1 MTAFAPSQRR
11 VGGNLPAAGELQGF
25 AVQCLFG
32 IPVHACTMAEAVA
45 ACDRAVAARERLTI
59 GVVNAAKVVHLRH
72 DPELR
77 QAVLSCDL
85 ILADGQAVVWASR
98 LLKRPLP
105 ERVAGIDL
113 FTELLA
119 QAEAKGQRVYFL
131 GGTRQVLADMLGR
144 LRRDHP
150 RLDVAGTQD
159 GYFPPDSAGRVAEQ
173 IRQADV
179 DLLFVG
185 MSSPGKERFLDA
197 WGTQTRARVLHGVGG
212 SFDVLSGKTRRAPA
226 LWQRLGLE
234 WLYRLLQEPGRLW
247 RRYLV
252 TNVQFLLLTALE
264 LVRPQPAYARPFP
277 IPTRMVVVVE
287 PASVALH
294 VPAPRTP
301 TTLDQEAA
309 APIHAQ
315 ESRS

>member
-1 MTAFAPSQRR
+1 MNAVAPSQRD
-11 VGGNLPAAGELQGF
+11 VGGSRPAAVQLQGV
-25 AVQCLFG
+25 AVERLFG

-45 ACDRAVAARERLTI
+45 ACDRAIAARERLTI
-59 GVVNAAKVVHLRH
+59 GVVNAAKIVHLRH

-98 LLKRPLP
+98 LLRRPLP

-119 QAEAKGQRVYFL
+119 QAETKGQRVYFL

-144 LRRDHP
+144 LRRTHP

-159 GYFPPDSAGRVAEQ
+159 GYFPPESAGRVAEQ

-185 MSSPGKERFLDA
+185 MSSPGKERFLDG

-226 LWQRLGLE
+226 RWQRLGLE

-264 LVRPQPAYARPFP
+264 LVRPQPAYARPVP
-277 IPTRMVVVVE
+277 SATRTVVVRT
-287 PASVALH
+287 PGSIDLH
-294 VPAPRTP
+294 IPAPRTP
-301 TTLDQEAA
+301 TTIDLDA
-309 APIHAQ
+309 APPTHPQ